1 MSFVLTLVSSQINMP
16 LTNGHIK
23 SATRFLEDQGLSP
36 TCAPVWL
43 HPDKAA
49 DVGFSSEATFSQLKA
64 LRSLLHQ
71 DKIDF
76 FFGSIEK
83 RRKKILVADM
93 DSTII
98 SAETLDELAD
108 EAGIKAQIAE
118 ITELA
123 MNGEMDFH
131 AAIRARIALLKDLPV
146 AAMERTLARMEYNPG
161 AELLVR
167 TMVHYGARTVL
178 VTGGFTFFSEPVGR
192 RIGFQH
198 HHANIL
204 EIKDGCLSGKVR
216 EPILDKNAKV
226 KALYEHCQELGV
238 RPDHALAIGDGANDL
253 PMLKT
258 AGMGIG
264 YKPKRLVAEEI
275 ANLILHGDLSA
286 ALYAQGY
293 TEQHIREA
301 VS

>member
-1 MSFVLTLVSSQINMP
+1 MSYVLTLVASVDSPP
-16 LTNGHIK
+16 LSDGHVQ
-23 SATRFLEDQGLSP
+23 AAGRFLEDQGLQM
-36 TCAPVWL
+36 TCAPIWL
-43 HPDKAA
+43 HHSKAV
-49 DVGFSSEATFSQLKA
+49 DIGFSSAASMSQLNA
-64 LRSLLHQ
+64 LNNLLNQ

-76 FFGSIEK
+76 FFGPIEK
-83 RRKKILVADM
+83 RRKKLLVADM

-98 SAETLDELAD
+98 SSETLDELAA
-108 EAGIKAQIAE
+108 EADLKEQIAA
-118 ITELA
+118 ITEKA

-131 AAIRARIALLKDLPV
+131 AAIRSRISLLKGLPV
-146 AAMERTLARMEYNPG
+146 SAMERTLAKMEYNQG

-167 TMVHYGARTVL
+167 TMSYYGAQTVL
-178 VTGGFTFFSEPVGR
+178 VTGGFTFFSEPVGKK
-192 RIGFQH
+192 IGFIH
-198 HHANIL
+198 HHANVL
-204 EIKDGCLSGKVR
+204 EIEDGCLTGKVR

-226 KALYEHCQELGV
+226 KTLYDHCQQLNI
-238 RPDHALAIGDGANDL
+238 RPDLALAIGDGANDL

-275 ANLILHGDLSA
+275 SNLILHGDLSA

-301 VS
+301 MS